1 MFRSL
6 LFRSLM
12 FRSLMFRSLL
22 PGAYA
27 LVLRMPCV
35 RMPLMRVPCALVPC
49 VRVPL
54 MRMPFMRVP
63 LMRMPFMRVP
73 CLRGLL
79 ALLSFALVSLT
90 SAPDASAQSPNP
102 NARVILIT
110 GSTDGLGRE
119 VALRLG
125 AAGAHIIVHGR
136 NRERGLAVVDE
147 ITRGGKGSA
156 AFYAADLAS
165 LAGVRAFADTIIRH
179 YPRIDVLINNA
190 GVWLREGPRQTS
202 ADGYEL
208 TFAVNY
214 LAGYVLSRQLL
225 PVLKASAP
233 SRIINVASRT
243 QSPLDLDD
251 VLQEKTY
258 SGQRAYS
265 QSKLA
270 QVMFTIDLARE
281 IDGKGVTVI
290 AMHPASMM
298 DTHLVAAAGLQP
310 RSTVEDGAIPLV
322 NLVNAATLK
331 NGQFYEGERESRAM
345 AQAYDTAARA
355 RLRVISDSL
364 ARKK

>member
-6 LFRSLM
+6 LL
-12 FRSLMFRSLL
+12 
-22 PGAYA
+22 ATV
-27 LVLRMPCV
+27 VL
-35 RMPLMRVPCALVPC
+35 
-49 VRVPL
+49 
-54 MRMPFMRVP
+54 
-63 LMRMPFMRVP
+63 
-73 CLRGLL
+73 
-79 ALLSFALVSLT
+79 FALAP
-90 SAPDASAQSPNP
+90 SARAQSPDP

-125 AAGAHIIVHGR
+125 ATGAHIIVHGR
-136 NRERGLAVVDE
+136 NRARGLAVVTE
-147 ITRGGKGSA
+147 ITKGGKGSA

-165 LAGVRAFADTIIRH
+165 LATVRAFADTIIRH

-190 GVWLREGPRQTS
+190 GVWLREGARQTS
-202 ADGYEL
+202 ADGYEM

-214 LAGYVLSRQLL
+214 LAGYVLTKQLL
-225 PVLKASAP
+225 PVMIASAP

-243 QSPLDLDD
+243 QSMLDLDD
-251 VLQEKTY
+251 VLQEKSY
-258 SGQRAYS
+258 LGQRAYS

-281 IDGKGVTVI
+281 IEGKGVTVI

-310 RSTVEDGAIPLV
+310 RSTVDDGAIPLV
-322 NLVNAATLK
+322 NLVNAKTLR

-345 AQAYDTAARA
+345 AQAYDAAARA
-355 RLRVISDSL
+355 RLRTISDSL